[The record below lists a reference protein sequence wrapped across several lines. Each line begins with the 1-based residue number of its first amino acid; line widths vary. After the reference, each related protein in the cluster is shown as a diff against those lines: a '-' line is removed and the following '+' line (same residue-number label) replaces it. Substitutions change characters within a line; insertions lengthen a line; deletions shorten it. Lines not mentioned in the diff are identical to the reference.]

1 MTELEEYF
9 VPILDKK
16 NSFRESS
23 FGKLKKAVIE
33 LNLNKP
39 SQIISVTGTNGKGS
53 TLEILSQV
61 LNNNNFKVGLFTSP
75 HLIKFNERIKY
86 KSNSCFRW
94 IWKNIRDRTS

>member
-1 MTELEEYF
+1 LTELEKYL

-16 NSFRESS
+16 NSFRKSS
-23 FGKLKKAVIE
+23 FSKLKKAVIE

-75 HLIKFNERIKY
+75 HLVRSTKE
-86 KSNSCFRW
+86 
-94 IWKNIRDRTS
+94 

>member
-1 MTELEEYF
+1 MTELEKYL

-23 FGKLKKAVIE
+23 FSKLKKAVVE

-61 LNNNNFKVGLFTSP
+61 LNNNNCLLYTSP
-75 HLIKFNERIKY
+75 
-86 KSNSCFRW
+86 SP
-94 IWKNIRDRTS
+94 RD